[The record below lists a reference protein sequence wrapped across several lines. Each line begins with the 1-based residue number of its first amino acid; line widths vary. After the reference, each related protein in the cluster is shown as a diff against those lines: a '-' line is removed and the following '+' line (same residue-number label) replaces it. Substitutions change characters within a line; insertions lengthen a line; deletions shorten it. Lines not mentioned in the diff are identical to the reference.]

1 MRLIKRI
8 VNFFRSEANAAL
20 DSMEDPMKM
29 FDMKL
34 ADLIEKRYK
43 IESELASII
52 ANIKICNENI
62 SEINEN
68 ISKQNSLAD
77 AAAKQGDTEAVRTFA
92 MEIRRLEDD
101 KVRQETV
108 LKSLEE
114 SESTARNLY
123 NKICDSVNELVNRK
137 NIIHAKLMAADAAE
151 IVNDIAKDFNTDS
164 GNSVSSIESVADR
177 KLVTQQAISELRGEN
192 KLKEYEERY
201 STVSIDDMVNEIM
214 SRNNNG

>member
-1 MRLIKRI
+1 MKLIKRI

-43 IESELASII
+43 IENELAGII

-68 ISKQNSLAD
+68 ITKQNGLAD
-77 AAAKQGDTEAVRTFA
+77 AAAKNGDTEAVRTFA
-92 MEIRRLEDD
+92 IEIRRLEDD

-114 SESTARNLY
+114 SENTARGLY
-123 NKICDSVNELVNRK
+123 NKICDSVNDLVNRK

-192 KLKEYEERY
+192 KLKEYEQKY